1 MYIHTIN
8 FVAGIVGNNDIPK
21 TALAYHL
28 LLYRIGIFLVR
39 LACMFFFLMFASND
53 SSIMMLGVTFQ
64 RRLDG
69 SFDGNARFASLSH
82 RHGFVLLSRFMG
94 KDSSLSRL
102 VCKDSLLL
110 VFTFFF
116 FFDARK

>member
-1 MYIHTIN
+1 MDDHTIN

-28 LLYRIGIFLVR
+28 CWTGLEYLWSGWRV
-39 LACMFFFLMFASND
+39 CSSFLMLASND